1 MNPRKLYLA
10 KITECRD
17 NPLGLG
23 GVMLLLL
30 LKVLQAI
37 EAENQQLRVPE
48 VSGSPTFDQRPP
60 EGDHSE
66 ESPTHKNDATPSAS
80 STKLHTSRSL
90 VNFVAAKQQ
99 TITRKAAAKTKKRGE
114 VMHLC
119 MV

>member
-1 MNPRKLYLA
+1 MNPRNLCLA
-10 KITECRD
+10 KIIECRD
-17 NPLGLG
+17 QLLGLD

-60 EGDHSE
+60 EDHSE
-66 ESPTHKNDATPSAS
+66 ESPTHENDATPSAS

-119 MV
+119 VV